1 MIMKRIFLI
10 LLFVISIYGNMAA
23 DGTAAAQIN
32 LQHKKLGGPRADD
45 PVVEPEAFIDY
56 FEHVIII
63 DGEMEED
70 DYLARFPDPSTVP
83 GNITRVSDCDFE
95 TVEDLTEYIKE
106 LVSGLVSEAVIIID
120 NIVSLVKNPTGSDI
134 FDMFRNLRKIQHE
147 ASVPIS
153 YIVANHLAKVPEGV
167 SIDET
172 LMAGSANITRFASS
186 IAILDKSAR
195 GSDYRFL
202 KILKERKN
210 GVPADVIELEYTE
223 KEYKHYNFFGTI
235 SEDEVLYTKT
245 NRKRFGQV
253 VVEEDPEE
261 EESQNPRPRSNKR
274 GIDWADE
281 DTEKLKALMESG
293 EELDYEAI
301 AKEFGCSSKTIE
313 RRVKKLKGEGSE
325 E

>member
-1 MIMKRIFLI
+1 
-10 LLFVISIYGNMAA
+10 
-23 DGTAAAQIN
+23 
-32 LQHKKLGGPRADD
+32 
-45 PVVEPEAFIDY
+45 
-56 FEHVIII
+56 
-63 DGEMEED
+63 
-70 DYLARFPDPSTVP
+70 
-83 GNITRVSDCDFE
+83 
-95 TVEDLTEYIKE
+95 
-106 LVSGLVSEAVIIID
+106 
-120 NIVSLVKNPTGSDI
+120 
-134 FDMFRNLRKIQHE
+134 
-147 ASVPIS
+147 
-153 YIVANHLAKVPEGV
+153 LAKVPEGV

-210 GVPADVIELEYTE
+210 GVPAEVIELEYTE

-245 NRKRFGQV
+245 NRKRFGQA

-274 GIDWADE
+274 GIDWTDE
-281 DTEKLKALMESG
+281 DTERLKALIESG

-313 RRVKKLKGEGSE
+313 RRVKKLKEEGSE